1 MLPEIALVEVEPARV
16 RRLLRKL
23 LDRIADLEEDAA
35 PLPSSLDNCLGAAR
49 KHLGGSRKYVA
60 DHQQRLAG
68 CRGSGAKAP
77 PAHPFEHL
85 LKKRLPRPPRYTYKR
100 RKCNASASSSD
111 IVDGT
116 KPLQRSASLSS
127 LSDTEVPLDQDP
139 AQWLTTPRKRHR
151 RRSSASTHSV
161 DTSSVTAMETR
172 SQSFSSRL
180 ETLIVPADS
189 LPTRR
194 FQSMHLFS
202 CMVNLGETL
211 WLGGLSDNPDRQTR
225 VLPLKIKAAFGLGEA
240 IALSDGSDDLDYLDE
255 MYCSLPPLLVRFVL
269 WQHAVSLCHLRIP
282 QYVDTLFESL
292 WHVGAFA
299 QLQWL
304 IESRLAHLT
313 QSGDLLTP
321 TAIAPLY
328 LRAIDIGTEHWLV
341 TNMLRQ
347 LATD

>member
-116 KPLQRSASLSS
+116 KPLQRSA
-127 LSDTEVPLDQDP
+127 
-139 AQWLTTPRKRHR
+139 
-151 RRSSASTHSV
+151 
-161 DTSSVTAMETR
+161 M
-172 SQSFSSRL
+172 
-180 ETLIVPADS
+180 
-189 LPTRR
+189 
-194 FQSMHLFS
+194 
-202 CMVNLGETL
+202 
-211 WLGGLSDNPDRQTR
+211 
-225 VLPLKIKAAFGLGEA
+225 LPLKIKAAFGLGEA

-292 WHVGAFA
+292 
-299 QLQWL
+299 
-304 IESRLAHLT
+304 
-313 QSGDLLTP
+313 
-321 TAIAPLY
+321 
-328 LRAIDIGTEHWLV
+328 
-341 TNMLRQ
+341 
-347 LATD
+347 